1 MSKDV
6 QALFGQIK
14 WCNMGLLT
22 MRLERGQDTDDFV
35 IEIVDLYSSTHERS
49 EIRFRDTTYL
59 SLEIDF
65 ASKRT
70 VADALDSADCRSKS
84 RWKEALAD
92 ANPHDNFASYL
103 HFRIGLVPKGGSIN
117 LLALDFEIQRL

>member
-6 QALFGQIK
+6 RAMFEEIK

-22 MRLERGQDTDDFV
+22 MRSERGQDTDDFV
-35 IEIVDLYSSTHERS
+35 IEITDLYSGTGERA
-49 EIRFRDTTYL
+49 EVRFKDTTYL

-70 VADALDSADCRSKS
+70 AADAFDGADCRPESP
-84 RWKEALAD
+84 WKKALAD
-92 ANPHDNFASYL
+92 ANPHDSFASYL
-103 HFRIGLVPKGGSIN
+103 HFRLGLVPKGGSIN
-117 LLALDFEIQRL
+117 LLALDFELRKL